1 MQAQKIVVFAF
12 RGDPMCFAH
21 VLLNALDISE
31 KGLGGKIVLEG
42 EATKLL
48 AELTKPEHPLSQLY
62 HKAKE
67 KNLFAA
73 VCRAC
78 ATKMGVLDS
87 IEKEGL
93 PFGDD
98 MAGHPGMSKF
108 INEGY
113 RVITL

>member
-1 MQAQKIVVFAF
+1 MQGSKIIIFAF
-12 RGDPMCFAH
+12 RSDPMCFVH
-21 VLLNALDISE
+21 VLLNALDMEE

-48 AELTKPEHPLSQLY
+48 KELIRSGHPLNPLY
-62 HKAKE
+62 QRAKE
-67 KNLFAA
+67 KSLIVG

-87 IEKEGL
+87 VEKEGL

-98 MAGHPGMSKF
+98 MAGHPGMGKF

-113 RVITL
+113 QVITL